1 MQPALAT
8 LAVCTTALAALVL
21 WMQLRRT
28 GRRNEEL
35 RATNQALRRALA
47 HEQALRIATEPP
59 PDEVELTREQR
70 KRRLVIIRG
79 TGIAAIITAS
89 AAWVRDNV
97 LRSPARRIA
106 ASAAAGAAVSLASVA
121 AFAVIA
127 DGEEA
132 ARPPTP
138 LRAVPTHDDDSR
150 EAGKPPGFSP
160 SARPSSTRDPM
171 PAAGGESPLA
181 HPGPLTGPS
190 RTSPA
195 PLPEPSETSSPQT
208 RPPTALPSASIPG
221 PVSPSTSDPGP
232 QPEETPTAS
241 PTVSPSASPSASP
254 SVPTPS
260 PKDCFLEIHVGGS
273 DICLIPEREP

>member
-1 MQPALAT
+1 MLPALAT
-8 LAVCTTALAALVL
+8 LAVCTTALAALTL

-97 LRSPARRIA
+97 LRSPTRRIA

-121 AFAVIA
+121 AFAAIA
-127 DGEEA
+127 DDEQA
-132 ARPPTP
+132 ARPPA
-138 LRAVPTHDDDSR
+138 LVAGPTHDGDSR
-150 EAGKPPGFSP
+150 EVGTPLGSSP
-160 SARPSSTRDPM
+160 SASPSSTRDPM
-171 PAAGGESPLA
+171 AAAAWRVSARAPRA
-181 HPGPLTGPS
+181 SRWTLTDL
-190 RTSPA
+190 TSHA
-195 PLPEPSETSSPQT
+195 
-208 RPPTALPSASIPG
+208 A
-221 PVSPSTSDPGP
+221 
-232 QPEETPTAS
+232 
-241 PTVSPSASPSASP
+241 
-254 SVPTPS
+254 
-260 PKDCFLEIHVGGS
+260 
-273 DICLIPEREP
+273 